1 MKIGMLSSSYDV
13 IISNSMAINA
23 LDPIVFAFTN
33 HEAQFITPTTVLEK
47 TLLDA
52 FYRPRVPSYARL
64 QLADGKLGEVILNA
78 LIQLERGIAG
88 DMQDLL
94 ESISTLRHV
103 GLERVSQRTA
113 LWLVL
118 SET

>member
-1 MKIGMLSSSYDV
+1 MQLLGLILLLASSWNDDVFIHDRNYDRKP
-13 IISNSMAINA
+13 A
-23 LDPIVFAFTN
+23 D
-33 HEAQFITPTTVLEK
+33 E
-47 TLLDA
+47 
-52 FYRPRVPSYARL
+52 
-64 QLADGKLGEVILNA
+64 LAATGSEFLLNA

-113 LWLVL
+113 LWLIL